1 MRKNQTNFIKNRSI
15 VTCLIS
21 AALAIA
27 SPAVAETQIDIS
39 YNTPS
44 FKDKELVSE
53 PVKIIVTYDKPE
65 DYDAKLNN
73 LQYQILYNNTPRLTS
88 STFTIIAGS
97 VTLKDLDGNKTPEVI
112 ISTFSG
118 GAHCCTNFTFYTW
131 LNNRFVKTETG
142 FLDGGGGRLEDLDGD
157 AKLEFISSDNSF
169 YYAFDSYAGSFPP
182 SQIYAFNN
190 GKLEDVTRKHVK
202 YLRSQ
207 AWEMYQAFLQSKK
220 QGGSG
225 NGILAGY
232 AAQKALL
239 GEFKQ
244 GWEFVLANYDRTS
257 DWGLTIYQGDRE
269 VGKYPDFPT
278 ALKTFLTQQGYLNRN
293 MGLPLPTDN
302 SID

>member
-1 MRKNQTNFIKNRSI
+1 MKNKSIFI
-15 VTCLIS
+15 CLILV
-21 AALAIA
+21 ALATA
-27 SPAVAETQIDIS
+27 CPANAETEIDIS
-39 YNTPS
+39 YDTPS
-44 FKDKELVSE
+44 FQDKDLISE
-53 PVKIIVTYDKPE
+53 PIKVTVTYNKQE
-65 DYDAKLNN
+65 NYDGDANN
-73 LQYQILYNNTPRLTS
+73 LQYQIYYNGVPQVS
-88 STFTIIAGS
+88 SSSFAAFASIF
-97 VTLKDLDGNKTPEVI
+97 LKDINGNKTPEVVVR
-112 ISTFSG
+112 TFSG

-142 FLDGGGGRLEDLDGD
+142 FLDGGGGTLEDLDGD
-157 AKLEFISSDNSF
+157 GKLEFISSDNSF

-190 GKLEDVTRKHVK
+190 GKLEDVTRQHVK

-244 GWEFVLANYDRTS
+244 GWEFVLANYDRKS

-278 ALKTFLTQQGYLNRN
+278 ALKSFLAQQGYLNRN
-293 MGLPLPTDN
+293 MRHPKN
-302 SID
+302 SLKLKEIEQRKN